1 MGKSGPGPKTNRKP
15 MVMHHLLGFA
25 MIRAIFGLAA
35 HKPVNRHMVNG
46 SPGPLDVLLPSRWAR
61 RRTRSRP
68 ARPPINW
75 WQARAS
81 CHPLGRPAPIPSA
94 CLHICM
100 ITRLDSGVHS
110 PGGGGIARAYSS
122 FLTSTA
128 WSADTQRWCSGCR
141 WRCSWQVRL
150 ASESPCRTTPT
161 QRVRMYPHPRHPP
174 ARRAAGTRMR
184 RRCSPPPPPTPRW
197 AARASA
203 TGSVCCRLTV

>member
-1 MGKSGPGPKTNRKP
+1 MAWLPTSPSIDTWSTEARAPSTCFYQVAGRAAAPAAARRDHRSIGGKPGQAATRLVAPPHTQRMP
-15 MVMHHLLGFA
+15 AHLHDYT
-25 MIRAIFGLAA
+25 FGL
-35 HKPVNRHMVNG
+35 
-46 SPGPLDVLLPSRWAR
+46 R
-61 RRTRSRP
+61 RAFTR
-68 ARPPINW
+68 
-75 WQARAS
+75 
-81 CHPLGRPAPIPSA
+81 
-94 CLHICM
+94 
-100 ITRLDSGVHS
+100 
-110 PGGGGIARAYSS
+110 GGGGIARAYSR